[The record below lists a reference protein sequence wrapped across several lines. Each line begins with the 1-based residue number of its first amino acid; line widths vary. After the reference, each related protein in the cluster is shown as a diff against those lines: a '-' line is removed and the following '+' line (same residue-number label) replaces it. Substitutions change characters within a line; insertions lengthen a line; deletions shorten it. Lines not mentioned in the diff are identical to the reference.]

1 MRLLSLFLFLPV
13 VSHAQVGAD
22 GIATSVTRTVTLTAD
37 EADFSVVAGAGLDTS
52 QDQII
57 QTLSDAGISGLTLA
71 GTSLGQSFDYS
82 TNPPIALTQVLYQFN
97 FSVPAANLKDAA
109 KKMEALRTNPP
120 PLLKSLQYTAFM
132 NASQSTV
139 DAMRQTLLPQ
149 IFADAQKK
157 AQSLAAAAGLKLGAI
172 KGVTEALRSHPQ
184 GTLRAC
190 LLCVRTGES

>member
-1 MRLLSLFLFLPV
+1 M
-13 VSHAQVGAD
+13 
-22 GIATSVTRTVTLTAD
+22 
-37 EADFSVVAGAGLDTS
+37 
-52 QDQII
+52 
-57 QTLSDAGISGLTLA
+57 
-71 GTSLGQSFDYS
+71 
-82 TNPPIALTQVLYQFN
+82 LYQFN

-172 KGVTEALRSHPQ
+172 KGVTGSSQYVGSFSSASANT
-184 GTLRAC
+184 GTQYTFLAN
-190 LLCVRTGES
+190 VTFSVSQ